1 MVQASCLPSRPFV
14 NGYTNNFT
22 TTPQRHNE
30 QRRLQIIDYRF
41 ADWMDRG
48 QVACRWHCAPR
59 NNAYKI
65 TSNEQQSRNKLIKI
79 PFFVTVHGLSASQT
93 HNMSLTTNKVYLPPK
108 KKCKSIII
116 NKVWDSI
123 SVFLLIRPINKFES
137 KDWSK

>member
-1 MVQASCLPSRPFV
+1 MANIFIRVGAIVKNSLNSELKPQNLRNRSRHRHLAKCFWTAYIARNAKKYIHKEWV
-14 NGYTNNFT
+14 EQIYFT
-22 TTPQRHNE
+22 TTTQRHNE

-65 TSNEQQSRNKLIKI
+65 TSNEQQSRNKLIGI

-93 HNMSLTTNKVYLPPK
+93 HNEPNH
-108 KKCKSIII
+108 
-116 NKVWDSI
+116 N
-123 SVFLLIRPINKFES
+123 
-137 KDWSK
+137 